1 MPQKDLSLDN
11 IIEMSEKSK
20 NKSNLPKNVE
30 TINLNDVIEK
40 MVEINAIVRIEKIF
54 EEKIVSGNPVVN
66 IVLNDGTGRALLSL
80 WTEEIKLLDGIN
92 EGDAILIENANA
104 PKKFKDRIHLSLSKL
119 GKISKIESDLP
130 KMEELLKKS
139 SSKRNDFSRKSISE
153 LTDGMGAEIRGLI
166 VSIHSKDPYF
176 PVCDKCNKK
185 MTLKKGYA
193 ICKCG
198 NKIDEE
204 DENLKWLFLCTCTLD
219 DSTKTLR
226 TTLNNNTEYLDFK
239 SLKKMIIDDEDILP
253 ELTDKLL
260 GLDVTAVGITV
271 YDEYLKDL
279 AFRCNSWERTEPNLE
294 FKELSNKTGE

>member
-1 MPQKDLSLDN
+1 MP
-11 IIEMSEKSK
+11 IILRYTRITSY
-20 NKSNLPKNVE
+20 NVCY
-30 TINLNDVIEK
+30 T
-40 MVEINAIVRIEKIF
+40 
-54 EEKIVSGNPVVN
+54 
-66 IVLNDGTGRALLSL
+66 
-80 WTEEIKLLDGIN
+80 KLLRLEGIN

-104 PKKFKDRIHLSLSKL
+104 PKKFKDRIHLALSKL

-198 NKIDEE
+198 NKIDRITSY
-204 DENLKWLFLCTCTLD
+204 NVCYT
-219 DSTKTLR
+219 
-226 TTLNNNTEYLDFK
+226 
-239 SLKKMIIDDEDILP
+239 
-253 ELTDKLL
+253 KLL
-260 GLDVTAVGITV
+260 RKNLD
-271 YDEYLKDL
+271 
-279 AFRCNSWERTEPNLE
+279 
-294 FKELSNKTGE
+294 